1 MKIAYITAGAAGM
14 YCGSCIHDN
23 TLAAALIAGGHQV
36 ALMPTYTPT
45 RTDEDDVS
53 MDRVFYGAVNV
64 FLEQKSAIFRH
75 IPQFLHR
82 WLDAPRLLDWVS
94 GRGVSID
101 AKQLGDMTLSVA
113 MGEHGN
119 QRRELEELVAWL
131 RDEFRPDIVHI
142 TNSMFLGL
150 AEPLKRELGVPVLC
164 SLQGEDIFLDDLAE
178 PFKSKV
184 HGELQAHARAV
195 DGLVATCGYYA
206 DFMADYLAV
215 ERDKVHVVPLGIK
228 LDGHSGAPRARAAQD
243 PFVVGYL
250 ARICPEKGLHELIE
264 AFALLAEQHGK
275 EKLRLRVAGYL
286 GKRDEQYFGQVR
298 ARVTELGLDDVFEY
312 AGEIDRRHKIA
323 FLQSLDVLSVPTT
336 YRDPKGLFVLEALA
350 NGVPVVQPS
359 HGSFPEMVETTGG
372 GLLSEPGSAESLAD
386 RLGSLMLDEARR
398 QALGAA
404 GAAVVR
410 ERFSDAAMA
419 DTTLAV
425 YRHWVPEPAPGAAP
439 ASDPPTVPSESTAP

>member
-1 MKIAYITAGAAGM
+1 
-14 YCGSCIHDN
+14 
-23 TLAAALIAGGHQV
+23 
-36 ALMPTYTPT
+36 
-45 RTDEDDVS
+45 
-53 MDRVFYGAVNV
+53 
-64 FLEQKSAIFRH
+64 
-75 IPQFLHR
+75 
-82 WLDAPRLLDWVS
+82 
-94 GRGVSID
+94 
-101 AKQLGDMTLSVA
+101 
-113 MGEHGN
+113 
-119 QRRELEELVAWL
+119 
-131 RDEFRPDIVHI
+131 VHI